1 MPHVDEG
8 TLHALL
14 DGELGAAEVLE
25 VQTHFATCPA
35 CAARLDEARQL
46 LAETERLVTAL
57 EPPAV
62 AAAEA
67 PRLMVGK
74 PMIPLDPVVLIPDN
88 PTPTEVRRNR
98 FRIMAWAAG
107 FLVVVGAG
115 FFGLEMRSSLPGN
128 RKVGNLRIRP
138 EEFTFGTTKGQD
150 SAAAAA
156 AANPSAPPQA
166 PPPQADESQRPSALG
181 IAKPQASAAPPQGAG
196 GARADSAPAA
206 KPPAKQP
213 PTKQP
218 PANQP
223 PAPQELA
230 DNTPQAKPQP
240 QPAKAP
246 NKSAPPPAR
255 AQQKTQPAPA
265 PAAPPQS
272 LAAAPTQL
280 ESKADSQTVVPTGAA
295 NDAGTED
302 RATLA
307 ARAAKA
313 TEELDRERIRERAA
327 AATADLDRQR
337 EQERAA
343 AAEAQ
348 RRDSIQAA
356 QRAAPTIDQQA
367 RLSSRIGLDEAA
379 HQLGGPLH
387 AIDGMTRQLVG
398 LVSPQLVPGSDA
410 TRPVV
415 RAVYVDRTGRTI
427 YLDQQRVRPGQ
438 LDLPFTPQTGP
449 NGQQMWM
456 AGSTLLVLQGDLG
469 PDSLRSL
476 ARRVR

>member
-35 CAARLDEARQL
+35 CAARLDEARHL

-57 EPPAV
+57 EPPA
-62 AAAEA
+62 AAAAAA
-67 PRLMVGK
+67 PRLIVGK
-74 PMIPLDPVVLIPDN
+74 PMMPLDPVVLIPDN
-88 PTPTEVRRNR
+88 PTATEVRRSR
-98 FRIMAWAAG
+98 FKIMAWAAG

-115 FFGLEMRSSLPGN
+115 FFGLEMRSSLPGS

-150 SAAAAA
+150 SAAAVAA
-156 AANPSAPPQA
+156 TRAAQA
-166 PPPQADESQRPSALG
+166 PPPQTPTPQADAAPQRPSPLG
-181 IAKPQASAAPPQGAG
+181 IAKPQAPAAQAG
-196 GARADSAPAA
+196 GAVGARAESAPAA
-206 KPPAKQP
+206 KPPA
-213 PTKQP
+213 
-218 PANQP
+218 NQP
-223 PAPQELA
+223 PARTQLA
-230 DNTPQAKPQP
+230 DNTPPPEAKAPDKTPPPPPKAPEKPQP
-240 QPAKAP
+240 TPPSAQPQA
-246 NKSAPPPAR
+246 
-255 AQQKTQPAPA
+255 QKTRAATPPKLEPKPAEGQP
-265 PAAPPQS
+265 
-272 LAAAPTQL
+272 T
-280 ESKADSQTVVPTGAA
+280 ESTDAA
-295 NDAGTED
+295 NLDGTED
-302 RATLA
+302 RATLV

-313 TEELDRERIRERAA
+313 TEELDRERMRERAA
-327 AATADLDRQR
+327 QATADLDRQR
-337 EQERAA
+337 EQEQA

-356 QRAAPTIDQQA
+356 QRAAPTIDQKA

-398 LVSPQLVPGSDA
+398 LVSPQLVPGSDS